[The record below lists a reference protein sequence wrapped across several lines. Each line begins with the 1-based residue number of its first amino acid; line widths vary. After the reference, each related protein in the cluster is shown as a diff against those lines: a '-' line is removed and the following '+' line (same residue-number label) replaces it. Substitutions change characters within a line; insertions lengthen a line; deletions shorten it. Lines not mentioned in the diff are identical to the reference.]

1 VSLLGVNLK
10 GIKCFR
16 RLFPI
21 RGALMALG
29 VTRLKGGEGAV
40 EETAK
45 EGIFEEDGVL
55 VVAGEEYIYRVC
67 SALASPTR
75 IKILKELLK
84 READIGEIA
93 EMIAQSKANASTQV
107 RRLEEIGLVKSEYK
121 PGVRGVRKVVKATVR
136 EIRII
141 LEPDTEHD

>member
-1 VSLLGVNLK
+1 
-10 GIKCFR
+10 
-16 RLFPI
+16 
-21 RGALMALG
+21 MAMSAA
-29 VTRLKGGEGAV
+29 RLKGGGAV
-40 EETAK
+40 RDEAPTK
-45 EGIFEEDGVL
+45 EGIYEENGVL
-55 VVAGEEYIYRVC
+55 IVAGEEYIYRVC

-107 RRLEEIGLVKSEYK
+107 RRLEEVGLVKSEYK

-141 LEPDTEHD
+141 LDTGQERPSA

>member
-1 VSLLGVNLK
+1 LS
-10 GIKCFR
+10 I
-16 RLFPI
+16 
-21 RGALMALG
+21 GAL
-29 VTRLKGGEGAV
+29 RLSKGEGEKALHTG
-40 EETAK
+40 EAK

-55 VVAGEEYIYRVC
+55 VVSGDEYIYRVC

-75 IKILKELLK
+75 IKILKELLRK
-84 READIGEIA
+84 EADIGEIA

-107 RRLEEIGLVKSEYK
+107 RRLEEIGLVRSEYK

-141 LEPDTEHD
+141 LSPGSENQQEE